1 MKILRLPRLCLL
13 LPILLA
19 VGCAGK
25 VSGRF
30 DMNQRFATGVVLKD
44 LKSDDRKN

>member
-1 MKILRLPRLCLL
+1 MKTHRILRLFLL
-13 LPILLA
+13 LPGLLA

-30 DMNQRFATGVVLKD
+30 DMNQRFATGVVIKD
-44 LKSDDRKN
+44 LKSQDRTP